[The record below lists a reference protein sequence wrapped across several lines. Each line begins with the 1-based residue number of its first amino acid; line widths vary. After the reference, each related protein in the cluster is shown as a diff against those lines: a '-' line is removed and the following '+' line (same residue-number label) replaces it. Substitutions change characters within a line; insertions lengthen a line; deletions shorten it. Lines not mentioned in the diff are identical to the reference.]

1 MHPSPEDSYFFL
13 PWLGIVVYRA
23 YCESGLQ
30 TVIGDSK
37 LQGREDS
44 LINA

>member
-1 MHPSPEDSYFFL
+1 MHPTLENSYFFL
-13 PWLGIVVYRA
+13 LWLGIVVYRA

-30 TVIGDSK
+30 TVVADSK